1 MTHPVASN
9 RCVQFLPGGGGP
21 SIRGMSAP
29 AIPGLTHSM
38 KLRVYYE
45 DTDAS
50 GIVYHANYLKFAER
64 GRTEMMRALGFAHSG
79 IAAETGIVFTVRQVS
94 ADFRLPA
101 RLDDLLSVE
110 TRIVEIGGARLR
122 LDQRICRDGTLLAAL
137 DMVDRLCRRGRPPA
151 PDSAGAAY
159 CARRSRS
166 ILRAAIN
173 CRKDAIKGRHQC
185 NRYRPQHLPG
195 TCPPSLSMFDLFLQ
209 SDSIVK
215 LVMLILLVASFWSWA
230 VIFDKVLRLRRLQ
243 QAASSFEDTFWS
255 GGSLDDLYDRVGQRP
270 IDPMSA
276 VFAAAMRE
284 WRRSAAK
291 GLLGTPGMRSSLQ
304 QRIERVMNVTVGREM
319 DRVER
324 FMSFLATVGSTAPFV
339 GLFGTVWGIMNSFQA
354 IAASK
359 NTSLAV
365 VAPGIA
371 EALFATALGLVAA
384 IPAVVAYNKLATDF
398 GRYAGRLEGFATEFS
413 AILSRQ
419 LDERQ

>member
-1 MTHPVASN
+1 MQPLQT
-9 RCVQFLPGGGGP
+9 
-21 SIRGMSAP
+21 
-29 AIPGLTHSM
+29 T
-38 KLRVYYE
+38 
-45 DTDAS
+45 
-50 GIVYHANYLKFAER
+50 
-64 GRTEMMRALGFAHSG
+64 ALAG
-79 IAAETGIVFTVRQVS
+79 TVS
-94 ADFRLPA
+94 
-101 RLDDLLSVE
+101 
-110 TRIVEIGGARLR
+110 
-122 LDQRICRDGTLLAAL
+122 
-137 DMVDRLCRRGRPPA
+137 
-151 PDSAGAAY
+151 
-159 CARRSRS
+159 
-166 ILRAAIN
+166 
-173 CRKDAIKGRHQC
+173 
-185 NRYRPQHLPG
+185 
-195 TCPPSLSMFDLFLQ
+195 PSLSMFDLFLQ

-215 LVMLILLVASFWSWA
+215 LVMLILIVASFWSWA
-230 VIFDKVLRLRRLQ
+230 VIFDKTLRLRRLQ
-243 QAASSFEDTFWS
+243 QAAASFEDNFWS
-255 GGSLDDLYDRVGQRP
+255 GGSLDDLYDRVGTRP

-291 GLLGTPGMRSSLQ
+291 GLLGTPGVRSSLQ

-398 GRYAGRLEGFATEFS
+398 GRYASRLEGFATEFS